1 MPGWTSPKPKTTRPV
16 KVTIVFSTEAYNDL
30 AAFVAYWNADQP
42 QSMKITLPDTV
53 RHAVDY
59 YLKEAADAKSD

>member
-16 KVTIVFSTEAYNDL
+16 KVTVVFDTEAYNL
-30 AAFVAYWNADQP
+30 LTNFVNRFNAEP
-42 QSMKITLPDTV
+42 GNAKITLPDTV